1 MFEQQD
7 KSFKMLAATPSVEYE
22 EYEGYEGGYKGYN
35 SSSEYEGYEG
45 YVVSEYV
52 TQNISL
58 FIPRVFPN
66 ITEVRIMD
74 IFHENNIG
82 EVHHVDLVG
91 KLDALGRPYNCAY
104 VHFDCWY
111 DNPTA
116 FHFYKRVVDPHSQAK
131 IVYDDPWFWIVL
143 KNSGEKRLAGAPK
156 IVVDLSTNAGADAD
170 ADADALSAK
179 RDGVGFSN
187 GKKLL
192 TFLKQKTT
200 TTTTTTC
207 DEASDEA
214 CGKLDLVS
222 CDYVSQIE
230 DVAAKLFE
238 ENNRLR
244 KDLKLSELMGYQQAE
259 IMEKL
264 ELQVHEMSIELNN
277 AQYAYLTLLDANAKK
292 AKANAKETAAAAA
305 AETGQYVVVNN
316 DSFYFQ
322 PGGNDEPL
330 TMADLD
336 TRACC

>member
-1 MFEQQD
+1 LFEQQD
-7 KSFKMLAATPSVEYE
+7 KSLKMEAATPSV
-22 EYEGYEGGYKGYN
+22 
-35 SSSEYEGYEG
+35 EYEGYEG
-45 YVVSEYV
+45 YVVSDYV
-52 TQNISL
+52 TYNISL
-58 FIPRVFPN
+58 FIPRVFSN

-74 IFHENNIG
+74 IFYENNIG
-82 EVHHVDLVG
+82 EVNHVDLVG
-91 KLDALGRPYNCAY
+91 KLDASGRPYNCAY

-156 IVVDLSTNAGADAD
+156 IVVDLSTNAAADAI
-170 ADADALSAK
+170 SAK
-179 RDGVGFSN
+179 RDELYQEEHYGVGYVSSGVSS

-192 TFLKQKTT
+192 TFLKQ
-200 TTTTTTC
+200 TTTTC
-207 DEASDEA
+207 DETSDEA
-214 CGKLDLVS
+214 SGKLDLVS
-222 CDYVSQIE
+222 CEYVSQIE

-244 KDLKLSELMGYQQAE
+244 KDLKLSELMGYQRIE
-259 IMEKL
+259 IIETL
-264 ELQVHEMSIELNN
+264 ELQVHELSIELNN
-277 AQYAYLTLLDANAKK
+277 AQYAYMTLLDT
-292 AKANAKETAAAAA
+292 KET

-316 DSFYFQ
+316 GPFYFQ
-322 PGGNDEPL
+322 TGNGNGNDDEPL